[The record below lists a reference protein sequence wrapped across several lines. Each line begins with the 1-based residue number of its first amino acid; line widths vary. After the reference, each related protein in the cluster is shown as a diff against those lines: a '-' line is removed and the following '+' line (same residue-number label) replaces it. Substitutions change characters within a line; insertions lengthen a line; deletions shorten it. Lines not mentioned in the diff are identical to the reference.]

1 MFDEVMERLDDANVR
16 NTALAPRQFDTS
28 TNSQGSLSDIATLV
42 ADTAIALRTG
52 RSNPLRIVVPAYQSF
67 TTAGDGSDQTFSV
80 THDLTE
86 CPDTQDVV
94 VWFDG
99 EYQGSPKSVNHDT
112 NEFTVS
118 GPGSAVTVHAYYVSG
133 KAATFE
139 LRKKTPSAKTSN
151 SEKLYEANLGLIHD
165 ANQSEQPEFLELN
178 ESTLQRF
185 LASDMELNARLEA
198 PYQVRW
204 TDPDGD
210 GTEPTNALLQV
221 PAQKSNGEIE
231 GLTSAISADMGR

>member
-1 MFDEVMERLDDANVR
+1 MERLDDANVR

-28 TNSQGSLSDIATLV
+28 TNSQGSLSNIATLV
-42 ADTAIALRTG
+42 ADTALALRTG
-52 RSNPLRIVVPAYQSF
+52 RRNPLRIAIPAYQSF
-67 TTAGDGSDQTFSV
+67 TTAGDGSDQTFNV
-80 THDLTE
+80 THDLAE

-99 EYQGSPKSVNHDT
+99 EYQGSPKSVDHAADS
-112 NEFTVS
+112 FTVD
-118 GPGSAVTVHAYYVSG
+118 GPGSVQTVHAYYISG
-133 KAATFE
+133 DAATFE
-139 LRKKTPSAKTSN
+139 LRKKTPSAKTTN
-151 SEKLYEANLGLIHD
+151 TAKLYEVNLGLLHD

-178 ESTLQRF
+178 ESALQRF
-185 LASDMELNARLEA
+185 LASDMELNARLKA

>member
-1 MFDEVMERLDDANVR
+1 MERLDDANVR

-28 TNSQGSLSDIATLV
+28 TNSQGSLSNIATLV
-42 ADTAIALRTG
+42 ADTALALRTG
-52 RSNPLRIVVPAYQSF
+52 RRNPLRIAIPAYQSF
-67 TTAGDGSDQTFSV
+67 TTAGDGSDQTFNV
-80 THDLTE
+80 THDLAE

-94 VWFDG
+94 VWFDDA
-99 EYQGSPKSVNHDT
+99 YQGSPKSVNHDT

-118 GPGSAVTVHAYYVSG
+118 GPGSAVTVHAYYIAG
-133 KAATFE
+133 DAASFE
-139 LRKKTPSAKTSN
+139 IRKKTPSAKTTN
-151 SEKLYEANLGLIHD
+151 SEKLYEVNLGLLHD

-178 ESTLQRF
+178 ESPLQRF
-185 LASDMELNARLEA
+185 LASDMELTARLKA

-231 GLTSAISADMGR
+231 GLRSAISADMGR